1 MDICIIDD
9 NLLHANEMKKVI
21 AQSFNNYSL
30 KIINHSKYLN
40 KEYDLFFIDIDLKD
54 ENGID
59 IAFQIT
65 CQYPLSKIIF
75 ISEHNDLI
83 FNTLAI
89 QPFYFIRK
97 DHLENDFRVF
107 LSLLKKDDVKTIKEF
122 VLTNGL
128 KVKIN
133 TQKILYIEVMMH
145 RTYIYT
151 NPQQPY
157 IIYKSLKEIINELDV
172 DYIVQTHKS
181 YAINIYHMLKIED
194 NVCYLKGNI
203 QIPVG
208 RKYKDKV
215 INKYLEVL

>member
-1 MDICIIDD
+1 MNICIIDD
-9 NLLHANEMKKVI
+9 NLLHINEIKKVI
-21 AQSFNNYSL
+21 MKNFNDCNL
-30 KIINHSKYLN
+30 KMIDNSKYIDN
-40 KEYDLFFIDIDLKD
+40 EYDLFFIDIDLKN

-65 CQYPLSKIIF
+65 TDYPLSKIIF
-75 ISEHNDLI
+75 VSEHNDLI

-97 DHLENDFRVF
+97 DHLENDFRIF
-107 LSLLKKDDVKTIKEF
+107 LSLLKKENIKIIKEF
-122 VLTNGL
+122 VLINGL

-151 NPQQPY
+151 NPKQPY
-157 IIYKSLKEIINELDV
+157 IIYKSLKEILYELNV
-172 DYIVQTHKS
+172 DYIIQTHKS
-181 YAINIYHMLKIED
+181 YAINIYHMLKVED
-194 NVCYLKGNI
+194 NECYLKGNI
-203 QIPVG
+203 KIPVG
-208 RKYKDKV
+208 RKYKEKL